1 MYARRFERSLIRK
14 FSLQN
19 SLRSNIAPN
28 LLRTVQNDGKI
39 SMVLDPLSYYFVFL
53 IYTEGYSNHYGCVCC
68 TVWVDIFCF
77 HRQKV

>member
-1 MYARRFERSLIRK
+1 MVVVGNVYEKNKIIKDPDQEIYARHFDRSLIRK

-39 SMVLDPLSYYFVFL
+39 SMVLDPLYYYFVFL
-53 IYTEGYSNHYGCVCC
+53 IY
-68 TVWVDIFCF
+68 I
-77 HRQKV
+77 